1 MNQTREFSAW
11 TMSGFTAVAL
21 VLGLGAAAA
30 AGLWD
35 LINYGP
41 QVASIASMIA
51 GGIAAALAI
60 VSLRGFFTLDP
71 NKASVLVFFGRYIGT
86 VTTPGFHWANPLAR
100 RVTTSLRVR
109 NFNIDK
115 IKVNDAMG
123 NPIEIGAVVVWR
135 IVDTARSLF
144 DVHSVREF
152 VALQSETAIRAMAS
166 RFPYDEYEDPGV
178 QTLRGN
184 PDHVAGVLQTD
195 VQDRLGVAGVE
206 VMEARISHLA
216 YAQEIAQAML
226 RRQQAEAIVAA
237 RRRIVDGAVGMVEM
251 ALERLEADNVVILDN
266 ERRAAMVNN
275 LLVAVVSERDASPVI
290 NTGSLY

>member
-1 MNQTREFSAW
+1 MQNSREIPAW
-11 TMSGFTAVAL
+11 RMSGFAAMALLFGLGVVGVVGLAEGTEAARAPSVIGGSLAL
-21 VLGLGAAAA
+21 VLLVIG
-30 AGLWD
+30 
-35 LINYGP
+35 
-41 QVASIASMIA
+41 V
-51 GGIAAALAI
+51 
-60 VSLRGFFTLDP
+60 RGFFTLEP
-71 NKASVLVFFGRYIGT
+71 NKAAVLVFFGRYVGT
-86 VTTPGFHWANPLAR
+86 VTRQGFHWANPLAR
-100 RVTTSLRVR
+100 RVLVSLRVR

-123 NPIEIGAVVVWR
+123 NPIQIGAVIVWR
-135 IVDTARSLF
+135 IVDTAKAQF
-144 DVHSVREF
+144 DVQSVREF

-166 RFPYDEYEDPGV
+166 RFPYDEYEDPGAE
-178 QTLRGN
+178 TLRGN
-184 PDHVAGVLQTD
+184 PDHVAEVLKRD

-251 ALERLEADNVVILDN
+251 ALERLEKENVVELDN

>member
-1 MNQTREFSAW
+1 MNNSRDYAAW
-11 TMSGFTAVAL
+11 RMSGFAAIVVFL
-21 VLGLGAAAA
+21 VVGGAAA
-30 AGLWD
+30 AGLAQ
-35 LINYGP
+35 G
-41 QVASIASMIA
+41 IASEQL
-51 GGIAAALAI
+51 ALAAPGTL
-60 VSLRGFFTLDP
+60 VLALLGVGLRGFFTVDP
-71 NKASVLVFFGRYIGT
+71 NRSAVLVFFGRYVGS
-86 VTTPGFHWANPLAR
+86 VSEQGFHWANPLAQ
-100 RVTTSLRVR
+100 RVKLSLRVR

-123 NPIEIGAVVVWR
+123 NPIEIGAVIVWR
-135 IVDTARSLF
+135 IVDTAKAQF
-144 DVHSVREF
+144 DVQSVREF

-166 RFPYDEYEDPGV
+166 RFPYDEYEEEGV
-178 QTLRGN
+178 ETLRGN
-184 PDHVAGVLQTD
+184 PDRVADVLKDD
-195 VQDRLGVAGVE
+195 VQERLGVAGVE

-251 ALERLEADNVVILDN
+251 ALERLEKEKVVDLDN

-275 LLVAVVSERDASPVI
+275 LLVAVVSEREAAPVI

>member
-1 MNQTREFSAW
+1 MQNSREVPAW
-11 TMSGFTAVAL
+11 RMSGFAALPLVLGLAVVGVVGVQQGVEMVRPASIAGGVVAL
-21 VLGLGAAAA
+21 VLL
-30 AGLWD
+30 
-35 LINYGP
+35 
-41 QVASIASMIA
+41 VV
-51 GGIAAALAI
+51 GI
-60 VSLRGFFTLDP
+60 RGFFTLDP
-71 NKASVLVFFGRYIGT
+71 NKASVLVFFGRYVGT
-86 VTTPGFHWANPLAR
+86 VTRQGFHWANPLAR

-123 NPIEIGAVVVWR
+123 NPIQIGAVIVWR
-135 IVDTARSLF
+135 IVDTAKAQF
-144 DVHSVREF
+144 DVQSVREF

-166 RFPYDEYEDPGV
+166 RFPYDEYEEPGA
-178 QTLRGN
+178 QTLRGD
-184 PDHVAGVLQTD
+184 PDHVAEVLRRD

-251 ALERLEADNVVILDN
+251 ALERLEKENVVDLDN

-275 LLVAVVSERDASPVI
+275 LLVAVVSEREASPVL

>member
-1 MNQTREFSAW
+1 MQNSREFAAW
-11 TMSGFTAVAL
+11 RMSGFAALALLLGLAVVAVVGLEQGIDTARPSSVIGGAVAL
-21 VLGLGAAAA
+21 VLMVVG
-30 AGLWD
+30 
-35 LINYGP
+35 
-41 QVASIASMIA
+41 
-51 GGIAAALAI
+51 
-60 VSLRGFFTLDP
+60 LRGFFTLDP
-71 NKASVLVFFGRYIGT
+71 NKASVLVFFGRYVGS
-86 VTTPGFHWANPLAR
+86 VTRQGFHWANPLAR
-100 RVTTSLRVR
+100 RVTASLRVR

-123 NPIEIGAVVVWR
+123 NPIEIGAVIVWR
-135 IVDTARSLF
+135 IVDTAKSQF
-144 DVHSVREF
+144 DVQSVREF

-166 RFPYDEYEDPGV
+166 RFPYDEYEEPGAE
-178 QTLRGN
+178 TLRGN
-184 PDHVAGVLQTD
+184 PDHVAEVLKRD
-195 VQDRLGVAGVE
+195 VQDRLGIAGVE

-251 ALERLEADNVVILDN
+251 ALERLEAENVVDLDN

-275 LLVAVVSERDASPVI
+275 LLVAVVSEREAAPVL

>member
-1 MNQTREFSAW
+1 MQNSSEYGAW
-11 TMSGFTAVAL
+11 RMSGFPALVL
-21 VLGLGAAAA
+21 VLGLVATGSWALNQGV
-30 AGLWD
+30 GL
-35 LINYGP
+35 
-41 QVASIASMIA
+41 ASPVEIA
-51 GGIAAALAI
+51 GGVIALAAVAVGI
-60 VSLRGFFTLDP
+60 KGFFTIDP
-71 NKASVLVFFGRYIGT
+71 NKAAVLVFFGRYIGT
-86 VTTPGFHWANPLAR
+86 VTQQGFHWANPLAR

-123 NPIEIGAVVVWR
+123 NPIEIGAVIVWR
-135 IVDTARSLF
+135 IVDTAKAQF
-144 DVHSVREF
+144 DVQSVREF

-166 RFPYDEYEDPGV
+166 RFPYDEYEDPAV

-184 PDHVAGVLQTD
+184 PDHVAETLKSD

-206 VMEARISHLA
+206 VIEVHLA
-216 YAQEIAQAML
+216 YAQEIAQSML

-251 ALERLEADNVVILDN
+251 ALERLENEKVVVLDN
-266 ERRAAMVNN
+266 ERKASMVNN

-290 NTGSLY
+290 NTGTLY